1 MNKKINTV
9 LFVLGATVVNI
20 ILMIC
25 LALLGL
31 YILSLLPLQQMGGGV
46 RSILMIVVFIGSV
59 VGTFFLYHALVKLVS
74 KRIDMDKHFH
84 PIFKKEAKD
93 REESEG
99 EET

>member
-59 VGTFFLYHALVKLVS
+59 VGTFFLYHALVKIVS
-74 KRIDMDKHFH
+74 KRIDMEKYFH
-84 PIFKKEAKD
+84 PIFKKEAK
-93 REESEG
+93 SEG
-99 EET
+99 DSEEEGK

>member
-31 YILSLLPLQQMGGGV
+31 YILSRLPLQQMGGGI
-46 RSILMIVVFIGSV
+46 RSILMIIVFIGSV
-59 VGTFFLYHALVKLVS
+59 VGTFFLYHALIKVIS
-74 KRIDMDKHFH
+74 KRIDMDKYFH
-84 PIFKKEAKD
+84 PIFKKEAKA
-93 REESEG
+93 EGESEDKN
-99 EET
+99 